1 MDEHNIRYKSEN
13 DWQYMAEAK
22 LWQLAEGVEVMS
34 EKVDKDGCVHELRAK
49 MPPNMEAVKFILK
62 NKSKG
67 KWADKTEI
75 TNTQINFNL
84 TASYDEVT
92 KILAQQQEQA
102 RLEAKPLIEAEVLK
116 ELEEELDG

>member
-1 MDEHNIRYKSEN
+1 MDKHSIRNQSEE
-13 DWQYMAEAK
+13 DWQYMAEAQ
-22 LWQLAEGVEVMS
+22 LWQLAEGVEVMT
-34 EKVDKDGCVHELRAK
+34 EKVDKDGCVHELRSK
-49 MPPNMEAVKFILK
+49 LPPNMDAVKFILK

-116 ELEEELDG
+116 EIEDELDG

>member
-1 MDEHNIRYKSEN
+1 MDKHSIRNQSEE
-13 DWQYMAEAK
+13 DWQYMAEAQ
-22 LWQLAEGVEVMS
+22 LWQLAEGAEVMT
-34 EKVDKDGCVHELRAK
+34 EKVDKDGCVHELRSK
-49 MPPNMEAVKFILK
+49 LPPNMDAVKFILK

-116 ELEEELDG
+116 EIEDELDA